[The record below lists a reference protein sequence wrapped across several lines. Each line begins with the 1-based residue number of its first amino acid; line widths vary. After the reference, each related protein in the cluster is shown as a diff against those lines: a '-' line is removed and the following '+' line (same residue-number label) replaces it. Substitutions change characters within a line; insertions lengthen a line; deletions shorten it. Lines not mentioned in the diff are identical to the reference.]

1 MICLQVGE
9 LKQFLLLAMTV
20 NSYAKIN
27 IGLHILNKRE
37 DNFHNIITIFQE
49 IDFYDQ
55 ISIEKSDD
63 FLFQSNVNWLD
74 NTNNTCVKAF
84 EIIKEKFPHISNVKI
99 FLKKNIPT
107 NAGLGGGSSNGTV
120 VLKTLNELF
129 CLDIPKEKLI
139 ELSNQISS
147 DSPFFVD
154 GGIQVGQGRGGELL
168 PIKNTLNEEHI
179 LMILPDIKINTKDA
193 YKKCLLKGKTNIKF
207 AEMLNELKNNN
218 LSSELFYNDFEGY
231 VFKTHPEIGKIK
243 LKILDLG
250 AKYASLS
257 GSGSTVFGI
266 FSKKED
272 MLNAYQSFSPHFST
286 IITSPK

>member
-1 MICLQVGE
+1 MI
-9 LKQFLLLAMTV
+9 V

-27 IGLHILNKRE
+27 IGLHILDKRE

-84 EIIKEKFPHISNVKI
+84 EIIKEKFPHISNVKV
-99 FLKKNIPT
+99 FLKKNVPT
-107 NAGLGGGSSNGTV
+107 NTGLGGGSSNGTA
-120 VLKTLNELF
+120 VLKTLNKLF
-129 CLDIPKEKLI
+129 SLDIPKEKLI

-154 GGIQVGQGRGGELL
+154 GGIQVGQGTGGELL